1 MVRTSIAIISGK
13 MLDKSMS
20 ITRVLL
26 RAGIAWVGVISP
38 CMLILYPAMVKCPTE
53 IN

>member
-26 RAGIAWVGVISP
+26 RAEIAWVAVISH
-38 CMLILYPAMVKCPTE
+38 CMLVEYPAMVKCPTE

>member
-13 MLDKSMS
+13 ILDKSMS

-26 RAGIAWVGVISP
+26 RAEIAWVGVIRP
-38 CMLILYPAMVKCPTE
+38 CMLIVYLEMVRYPTE